1 MTTPEPKSDAV
12 QDQRL
17 AALEKM
23 SDSHREKLHG
33 VDSVITSIRM
43 QTELLEQEVQHLKK
57 DYYKGLAAQ
66 RQEVKDLL
74 ASLQLQDKSN
84 ADARLSRAALRS
96 RQDETART
104 IKWILG
110 SATAVAVGTAITVL
124 SGAIQ

>member
-1 MTTPEPKSDAV
+1 VKEV

-17 AALEKM
+17 SALEKM

-33 VDSVITSIRM
+33 VDSVITSMRM

-57 DYYKGLAAQ
+57 DYYTGLAAQ

-74 ASLQLQDKSN
+74 ASLQLQSKASTE
-84 ADARLSRAALRS
+84 ARVSRERLRA
-96 RQDETART
+96 QQEDTART

-110 SATAVAVGTAITVL
+110 AASAVGVGTAITVL
-124 SGAIQ
+124 SGALL

>member
-1 MTTPEPKSDAV
+1 
-12 QDQRL
+12 
-17 AALEKM
+17 
-23 SDSHREKLHG
+23 

-74 ASLQLQDKSN
+74 ASLQLQDKNN
-84 ADARLSRAALRS
+84 ADARLSRDRLRL
-96 RQDETART
+96 QQEETTRI

-110 SATAVAVGTAITVL
+110 AASAVAIGTTITVL
-124 SGAIQ
+124 SGVVS

>member
-1 MTTPEPKSDAV
+1 MTPSDPPVKEV

-17 AALEKM
+17 SALEKM

-74 ASLQLQDKSN
+74 ASLQLQDKNN
-84 ADARLSRAALRS
+84 ADARLSRDRLRS
-96 RQDETART
+96 QQEETTRI

-110 SATAVAVGTAITVL
+110 AASAVAIGTTITVL
-124 SGAIQ
+124 SGVVS